1 MWNLK
6 QQILVSK
13 FENYV
18 AKHKFKEI
26 YDEKIEQKESL
37 LVKTTLKMFWMS
49 YSSAFKGKI
58 TWGK

>member
-1 MWNLK
+1 M
-6 QQILVSK
+6 VSK
-13 FENYV
+13 FKNYV
-18 AKHKFKEI
+18 AKHKLKEI

-37 LVKTTLKMFWMS
+37 LVKTTSKMSTS